1 MSTVTQVISGT
12 QYEKLME
19 GVDGETRTIVE
30 NCLLFFAN
38 DADTSATEEKA
49 RSDKLRTAYNALVDF
64 LVSNRLNEL
73 NANQTAFLCTGA
85 LADSIVVQSSSPRT
99 LELFPSQLY
108 SQLIDNFSKP
118 SNPNAAFSVF
128 SVMDKFTAIA
138 KGELLAL
145 TIGDDRKK
153 DLRNSPQ
160 DQKRMKDEWK
170 RRMDQ
175 LKSEIAMSITQI
187 DIYYPKMI
195 SGLNENSL
203 KNAKVGLEMMK
214 KVSAAWARGEAATPQ
229 EKALI
234 KAFEGK
240 IGDTAAS
247 MSRWMDEIYTYV
259 GKILENSRMIDEKH
273 QGVVKSINEIAK
285 IDNAS
290 PVIADSRG
298 PLFNA
303 DAISSIRTD
312 IDTTNSVSVRVADAS
327 PMKVAYSA
335 SRILLNKQFDED
347 EDFKDRLCT
356 RENILAGL
364 NKVVKIHTNLFPKDF
379 EGRFIVPHILIE
391 PLRNFV
397 DFFQDR
403 FLMSFVSGETVRKG
417 PVMTFNPVD
426 VQVLRLCAL
435 YLTKDPIYDYRGDV
449 KAGTFMGDYVGK
461 IDKQTKVKWT
471 GQEKKYTLAVTQSMQ
486 DTASRED
493 AVTDYIDFIVAMA
506 NGIPT
511 NPKVSKRKI
520 NILLKYVLFDRLEKN
535 ISGILRLV
543 AQTDPAEAKDSIMFF
558 AKDNIDAA
566 KDMIRAAVKFDP
578 QTSKIFSDNT
588 DFAILR
594 VFGR

>member
-1 MSTVTQVISGT
+1 MSTATQVISGI
-12 QYEKLME
+12 QFEKVME
-19 GVDGETRTIVE
+19 GVDAETRTIVE
-30 NCLLFFAN
+30 NCLLFFA
-38 DADTSATEEKA
+38 DDTDTSTTAEKA
-49 RSDKLRTAYNALVDF
+49 RSDKLRAAYNTLVDF

-73 NANQTAFLCTGA
+73 NPQQTAFLCTGA
-85 LADSIVVQSSSPRT
+85 LADNIAVQSGTPRAV
-99 LELFPSQLY
+99 EMFPSELY
-108 SQLIDNFSKP
+108 KHLVDIFSKP
-118 SNPNAAFSVF
+118 ASPDAPFCVF
-128 SVMDKFTAIA
+128 SAMDKYTAIA

-145 TIGDDRKK
+145 TLGDDRKK

-175 LKSEIAMSITQI
+175 LKSEISMSISQI
-187 DIYYPKMI
+187 DIYYPKM
-195 SGLNENSL
+195 LNCLNDNSL

-234 KAFEGK
+234 KAFEVK
-240 IGDTAAS
+240 IGDTAAA
-247 MSRWMDEIYTYV
+247 MSRWMEEIYGYV
-259 GKILENSRMIDEKH
+259 GKILDNSKLIDEKH

-290 PVIADSRG
+290 PVIADTG
-298 PLFNA
+298 GLLFNS

-327 PMKVAYSA
+327 PMKVSYSA
-335 SRILLNKQFDED
+335 SRILVSKQFNEG
-347 EDFKDRLCT
+347 EDFRDRLCT

-364 NKVVKIHTNLFPKDF
+364 EKVVKIHTNLFPKDF

-391 PLRNFV
+391 PLRNFA

-403 FLMSFVSGETVRKG
+403 FIMSFVSGETARKG
-417 PVMTFNPVD
+417 AILTFTPVD

-435 YLTKDPIYDYRGDV
+435 FLTKDPIYDYRGDV
-449 KAGTFMGDYVGK
+449 KVGTFMGDYVGK

-471 GQEKKYTLAVTQSMQ
+471 GQEKKFTLAVTQSMQ

-506 NGIPT
+506 NGSPT

-520 NILLKYVLFDRLEKN
+520 NILLKYVLMDKLEKN
-535 ISGILRLV
+535 IAGILRLV

-558 AKDNIDAA
+558 AKDNSDTA
-566 KDMIRAAVKFDP
+566 KDMIRAAVKSDP
-578 QTSKIFSDNT
+578 QTSKLFSDNT
-588 DFAILR
+588 DFAIMR